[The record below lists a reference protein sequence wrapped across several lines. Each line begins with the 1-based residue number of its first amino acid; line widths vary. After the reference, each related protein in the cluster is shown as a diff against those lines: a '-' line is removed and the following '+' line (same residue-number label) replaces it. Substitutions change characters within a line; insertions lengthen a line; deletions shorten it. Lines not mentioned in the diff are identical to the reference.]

1 MNTSPAATPWRPGVK
16 TATSPVLIKSFDK
29 GLAILDWVLRAP
41 ERPRLQQVADAMGID
56 KSSASRFLATLLR
69 HEVLVRD
76 PVTRTYGAG
85 ERVALW
91 TQGSDASR
99 KMLELARP
107 HLRHLRRVTGHTAHL
122 AVLRDDRVVLVEVK
136 EAEAPASV
144 RQTPGDWEPLYC
156 SAVGKAIVAFLPIV
170 ILQRVVTRMGWH
182 ARTPRTLTSSEQ
194 LHVEL
199 RSIRRDR
206 VAFDDR
212 ENNPDIGCVASPV
225 LDNSGYPM
233 ASIGISMRAPLHP
246 QGIRGQH
253 VCVAAVREAAR
264 ALSTLLTTT
273 RPTTR

>member
-1 MNTSPAATPWRPGVK
+1 M
-16 TATSPVLIKSFDK
+16 
-29 GLAILDWVLRAP
+29 
-41 ERPRLQQVADAMGID
+41 
-56 KSSASRFLATLLR
+56 
-69 HEVLVRD
+69 
-76 PVTRTYGAG
+76 
-85 ERVALW
+85 
-91 TQGSDASR
+91 
-99 KMLELARP
+99 
-107 HLRHLRRVTGHTAHL
+107 
-122 AVLRDDRVVLVEVK
+122 
-136 EAEAPASV
+136 
-144 RQTPGDWEPLYC
+144 
-156 SAVGKAIVAFLPIV
+156 AFLPIV